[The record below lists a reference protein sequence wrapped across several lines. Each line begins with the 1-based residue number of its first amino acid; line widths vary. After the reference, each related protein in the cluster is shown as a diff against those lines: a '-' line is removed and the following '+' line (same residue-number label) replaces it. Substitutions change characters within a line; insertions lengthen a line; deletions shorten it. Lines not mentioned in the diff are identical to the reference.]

1 MDSSKIGREGEGVLS
16 VSFSML
22 VFDVLVSGFPDV
34 EGLKNPLGMLLL
46 SLDCQ
51 SVRYPGL
58 DLTSATSRSPVSMAT
73 TRDMEG
79 RSKGEA

>member
-1 MDSSKIGREGEGVLS
+1 
-16 VSFSML
+16 ML